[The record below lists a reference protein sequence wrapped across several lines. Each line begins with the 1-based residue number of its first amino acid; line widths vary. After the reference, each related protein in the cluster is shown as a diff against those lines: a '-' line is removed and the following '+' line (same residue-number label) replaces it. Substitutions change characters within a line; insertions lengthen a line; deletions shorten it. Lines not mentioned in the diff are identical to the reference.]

1 MLKSEIGNRKTE
13 NGKRKTE
20 RFSEYSEFSDYS
32 EYSESSDYSESSAS
46 PATQSFPFSVLTLS
60 SLLPLGIEV
69 NFIALA
75 YSQPSHFRSLSQRLY
90 VVYNGIRAVQQV
102 LAQFLE
108 ELLAGTGLYV

>member
-1 MLKSEIGNRKTE
+1 MVDVHECKTE

-20 RFSEYSEFSDYS
+20 RFSEYSDY
-32 EYSESSDYSESSAS
+32 SDYSESSAS
-46 PATQSFPFSVLTLS
+46 PATPEFSV
-60 SLLPLGIEV
+60 
-69 NFIALA
+69 FRF
-75 YSQPSHFRSLSQRLY
+75 HFSVRLSQRLY